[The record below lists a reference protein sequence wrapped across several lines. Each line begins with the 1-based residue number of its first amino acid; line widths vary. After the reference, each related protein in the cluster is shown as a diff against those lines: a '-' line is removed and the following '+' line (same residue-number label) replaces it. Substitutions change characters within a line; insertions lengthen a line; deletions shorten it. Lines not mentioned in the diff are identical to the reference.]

1 MHIIEKWGVG
11 AEVSLKK
18 SLNIEEATV
27 IRLQGRNIHIIE
39 RGADVSR

>member
-11 AEVSLKK
+11 AEVSLNK

-27 IRLQGRNIHIIE
+27 IRIQRRNSHIIE
-39 RGADVSR
+39 RGSDVSR